1 MTYNILNDIPGIT
14 PSQDKPTI
22 QYIQLNKLKDNSANF
37 YKVRDDD
44 EMKALEASIIDCGV
58 LSPLLVTKDTE
69 DASSFVILS
78 GHRRKHILAKLAKE
92 DPKYAIVPCIVRM
105 FDTEAEKEQVLIESN
120 ARTRTLSDYE
130 KMMQAVKLTEVYTE
144 LKRIKKTPGRVVD
157 LVSQSL
163 ESSKSAIGRL
173 QKVYNHLIPEWLE
186 AYRDELITTTQA
198 LKLSDLSKDEQQ
210 DKYLEFMENGN
221 KIVKVKTKMN
231 PIVGMVKFTEVIDK
245 MSEDELINML
255 DDAELSSNDT
265 NKVINSLQN
274 LITLLSKK

>member
-22 QYIQLNKLKDNSANF
+22 QYINLNKLKDNSANF

-58 LSPLLVTKDTE
+58 LSPLIVTKDTE
-69 DASSFVILS
+69 DTSSFVILS
-78 GHRRKHILAKLAKE
+78 GHRRKHILAKLAQE
-92 DPKYAIVPCIVRM
+92 DPKFAIVPCIVRM

-144 LKRIKKTPGRVVD
+144 LKKIKKTPGRVVD
-157 LVSQSL
+157 LVSKSL

-173 QKVYNHLIPEWLE
+173 QKVYNHLISEWID
-186 AYRDELITTTQA
+186 AYRDELISTAQA
-198 LKLSDLSKDEQQ
+198 LKLADLSKDEQQ
-210 DKYLEFMENGN
+210 DKYIEFIENGN
-221 KIVKVKTKMN
+221 KLNKAKTKMN

-245 MSEDELINML
+245 LDGDELKDMISK
-255 DDAELSSNDT
+255 AELSDEDIG
-265 NKVINSLQN
+265 KVVNSLRN
-274 LITLLSKK
+274 LIDMLSKN

>member
-22 QYIQLNKLKDNSANF
+22 QYINLNKLKDNSANF

-58 LSPLLVTKDTE
+58 LSPLIVTKDTE
-69 DASSFVILS
+69 DTSSFVILS
-78 GHRRKHILAKLAKE
+78 GHRRKHILAKLAQE
-92 DPKYAIVPCIVRM
+92 DPKFAIVPCIVRM

-144 LKRIKKTPGRVVD
+144 LKKIKKTPGRVVD
-157 LVSQSL
+157 LVSKSL

-173 QKVYNHLIPEWLE
+173 QKVYNHLISEWID
-186 AYRDELITTTQA
+186 AYRDELISTAQA
-198 LKLSDLSKDEQQ
+198 LKLADLSKDEQQ
-210 DKYLEFMENGN
+210 DKYIEFIENGN
-221 KIVKVKTKMN
+221 KLNKAKTKMN

-245 MSEDELINML
+245 LDGDELKDMISK
-255 DDAELSSNDT
+255 AELYDEDVG
-265 NKVINSLQN
+265 KVVNSLRN
-274 LITLLSKK
+274 LIDMLSKN